1 MDSSSWD
8 IEFQLHIDIFQNNR
22 FKIAFIHWKK
32 TPHNEIT
39 SEQCERKEQRHIV
52 CYAQDKYF
60 PLTHV
65 NKESDW

>member
-32 TPHNEIT
+32 RHITKSHT
-39 SEQCERKEQRHIV
+39 SEQCERKEKRHFV

-65 NKESDW
+65 NKESD